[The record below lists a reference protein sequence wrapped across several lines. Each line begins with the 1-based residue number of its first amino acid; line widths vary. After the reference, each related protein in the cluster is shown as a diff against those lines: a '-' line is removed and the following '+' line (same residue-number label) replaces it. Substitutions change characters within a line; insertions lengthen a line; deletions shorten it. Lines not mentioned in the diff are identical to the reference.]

1 MANTFKWSV
10 QKLRVAPQQ
19 DEKTNIVVQADWLC
33 VAVDEGNIVQAAASG
48 SRSFTLGDSFTPYE
62 ELKEEQVLE
71 WCFAPETITETDRE
85 GNVIATVKLLKEEG
99 EAQVAGQIARQ
110 LAKQASEPALPLG
123 FVKQPTL
130 S

>member
-19 DEKTNIVVQADWLC
+19 DDKKNIVVQADWLC

-48 SRSFTLGDSFTPYE
+48 SRNFTLGDSFTPYE

-71 WCFAPETITETDRE
+71 WCFAPETITVADRD
-85 GNVIATVKLLKEEG
+85 GNATTTIKNLKEDA
-99 EAQVAGQIARQ
+99 EAQVTGQIARQ
-110 LAKQASEPALPLG
+110 LKQKALEPALPLG
-123 FVKQPTL
+123 FVEQKA
-130 S
+130 

>member
-19 DEKTNIVVQADWLC
+19 DNKTNIVVQADWLC

-48 SRSFTLGDSFTPYE
+48 SRSFTLGDSFTPYD

-71 WCFAPETITETDRE
+71 WCFAPETVSETDRE
-85 GNVIATVKLLKEEG
+85 GNVTTTDKNLKADA

-110 LAKQASEPALPLG
+110 LVQAAVEPALPW
-123 FVKQPTL
+123 VTV
-130 S
+130 